1 MNNNENVSFAFMS
14 LFLKPSKKF
23 PEKLRFQIISLKKKI
38 LLREQIYF
46 FIL

>member
-1 MNNNENVSFAFMS
+1 MNNNENVSFFMS

-38 LLREQIYF
+38 LLREQIYL